1 VFWTR
6 HGAAWLRKRILGIR
20 AASIVVAGACGSSTT
35 QPPATTNPPTGLL
48 SPSAG
53 SSGSTLPAAPDLTGT
68 TYEPA
73 LARNQGG
80 KVTLAEWQYPDT
92 VNPYYAMFE
101 TDIEVSGSLFSNL
114 VDVTPDLKY
123 VPDLATNIP
132 TLANGDVSLKGGGMD
147 VTWKLHAGMQWSDS
161 SPINCDDIKATW
173 LWMLNKDNSGLAEG
187 TVGWQDVTGVD
198 GGGGTTCVMHFARIY
213 EGYLTL
219 VSPLLPAR
227 YLTVIPVKSAKTKLY
242 PMTDLVHGVYS
253 GPYIP
258 ASVTPHASI
267 TLKPNPYWQTISG
280 HAPWLSSVVWKY
292 YGDVNT
298 MIDGY
303 SNGEYDLGQDLDNT
317 NDPALAAIPVDQ
329 VVAHDSSTYEQLT
342 FNNASF
348 QTKFGRDADPIIA
361 AIKLATDRQAIAKLP
376 LVGNV
381 SVTNNFVP
389 AQAWYY
395 KAVGGPNG
403 TGGIAPADP
412 TTAYTILANAGWTR
426 GPDGYLA
433 KDGKTLELSYCTTT
447 RQFRVDT
454 LNLMAA
460 QMQQIGIKVDVTENQ
475 SLFMLWNAPQS
486 DTPCNLSHGN
496 FDVAEFSYV
505 SRFDPLGGYR
515 IYHSTQIPSQTTP
528 GGENFSR
535 IKIAALDSAYDT
547 IAGSAD
553 YTTVAQ
559 AMYSIQDLYGSDQ
572 NTYQLPLYFRKDIW
586 LVSPKLHNFTGNQT
600 ASGAEWNIGDWWV
613 G

>member
-1 VFWTR
+1 M
-6 HGAAWLRKRILGIR
+6 RKRLMGILVVSAI
-20 AASIVVAGACGSSTT
+20 VAGACGSSTT
-35 QPPATTNPPTGLL
+35 PTTTSAPTTTTSTSTTALE
-48 SPSAG
+48 SPSPG
-53 SSGSTLPAAPDLTGT
+53 TSGTPIPAALDLTGT
-68 TYEPA
+68 TYEAA
-73 LARNQGG
+73 LAKKQGG
-80 KVTLAEWQYPDT
+80 KITLAEWQYPDT
-92 VNPYYAMFE
+92 VNPYYAMYE
-101 TDIEVSGSLFSNL
+101 TDIEVSDSMFSNL
-114 VDVTPDLKY
+114 VEVTPDLKY
-123 VPDLATNIP
+123 VPGLATSVP
-132 TLANGDVSLKGGGMD
+132 TLANGGVVLKGGGMD
-147 VTWKLHAGMQWSDS
+147 VTWKLKPNMQWSDS

-173 LWMLNKDNSGLAEG
+173 MWVLNKDNSGLAEG

-198 GGGGTTCVMHFARIY
+198 GGGGNTCVMHFDKIY

-227 YLTVIPVKSAKTKLY
+227 YLTVIPVKGAKTKLY
-242 PMTDLVHGVYS
+242 PMDNLVKGVYS
-253 GPYIP
+253 GPYLP
-258 ASVTPHASI
+258 SSVTPHASI

-298 MIDGY
+298 MIDGFTK
-303 SNGEYDLGQDLDNT
+303 GEYDLGQDLDNT
-317 NDPALAAIPVDQ
+317 NDPALASIPAAQQ
-329 VVAHDSSTYEQLT
+329 VVHDSSTYEQLT

-348 QTKFGRDADPIIA
+348 ATKFGSDAGAIIS
-361 AIKLATDRQAIAKLP
+361 AIKLATDRQAITKLP

-381 SVTNNFVP
+381 SVTNNFVSP
-389 AQAWYY
+389 QAWYY
-395 KAVGGPNG
+395 KAIGGVNG
-403 TGGIAPADP
+403 IGGTAAADP
-412 TTAYTILANAGWTR
+412 TTAYTILSNAGWTR
-426 GPDGYLA
+426 SPDGYLA

-460 QMQQIGIKVDVTENQ
+460 QMKQIGIKVDVSAKLDSTV
-475 SLFMLWNAPQS
+475 FAYWTAPGA
-486 DTPCNLSHGN
+486 DTACNLRHGN

-515 IYHSTQIPSQTTP
+515 IYHSTQIPTQTLP
-528 GGENFSR
+528 DGENLSR
-535 IKIAALDSAYDT
+535 TKISALDSAYGT

-553 YTTVAQ
+553 FPTVAQ

-600 ASGAEWNIGDWWV
+600 SSGAEWNIGDWWV